1 MANINGWGRGTWG
14 QLGFGSDPLPV
25 TVTGNVGTTAL
36 DDGTAVQAAAV
47 AGVTA
52 TTSTS
57 GLGDE
62 SVSAAANVSVTGNA
76 GTSAVGNESLITN
89 NFLDMTG
96 LAGTSALGIETVT
109 ADADVSVQGFDLT
122 SSLNNNVNVWSQEGT
137 NLTVSYS
144 IISTAQTPNYSEIVI

>member
-14 QLGFGSDPLPV
+14 QLGFGSDPIPV

-47 AGVTA
+47 VGVTA

-76 GTSAVGNESLITN
+76 GTSALGNESLITN

-96 LAGTSALGIETVT
+96 LAGTSALGTETVT
-109 ADADVSVQGFDLT
+109 ADANIAPEGFELT
-122 SSLNNNVNVWSQEGT
+122 STLSSANVWGELAQNLSVTYT
-137 NLTVSYS
+137 NIT
-144 IISTAQTPNYSEIVI
+144 IPQTPTYSEIVL